1 MTTPTTTP
9 KKRGR
14 PKGSGP
20 KLPAKSKANPRVK
33 VSPAVKET
41 PAAVAPA
48 TNSLPV
54 NPFIFEILELVDAQ
68 KTNAKKVEV
77 LRNYEHDSIKTIFVW
92 NYDSSVISLLPPGPV
107 PYGETNAQTT
117 FAGTLSENIAKEAAG
132 GESATG
138 QDLDGRNK
146 TSIRHE
152 YKNFYHFVKGGNNEL
167 STTRRE
173 MIFINMLQ
181 GLHPKEAEVLCL
193 VKDKDLESRYKVSI
207 DQVKQAYPNMTWG
220 NRS

>member
-1 MTTPTTTP
+1 MTTPTT
-9 KKRGR
+9 KKTRGR

-20 KLPAKSKANPRVK
+20 KLPAKTKANPRVK
-33 VSPAVKET
+33 AAPAVKET

-48 TNSLPV
+48 TNSLPT
-54 NPFIFEILELVDAQ
+54 NPFIFEILELVSAQ

-77 LRNYEHDSIKTIFVW
+77 LQNYEHASVKTIFVW
-92 NYDSSVISLLPPGPV
+92 NFDSSVISLLPPGPV

-152 YKNFYHFVKGGNNEL
+152 YQNFYHFVQGGNPTL
-167 STTRRE
+167 TTTRRE

-181 GLHPKEAEVLCL
+181 GLHPKEAELLCL
-193 VKDKDLESRYKVSI
+193 VKDKDLESKYSVSL
-207 DQVKQAYPNMTWG
+207 DNVKQAYPNMTWG

>member
-1 MTTPTTTP
+1 MTTPTT

-14 PKGSGP
+14 PAKSAGA
-20 KLPAKSKANPRVK
+20 KLPAKSKAKPRVK
-33 VSPAVKET
+33 AT

-77 LRNYEHDSIKTIFVW
+77 LQNYEHESIKTVFVW

-152 YKNFYHFVKGGNNEL
+152 YKNFYHFVQGGNPSL
-167 STTRRE
+167 TTTRRE

-193 VKDKDLESRYKVSI
+193 VKDKDLGSKYNISF
-207 DQVKQAYPNMTWG
+207 DNVKQAYPNMTWG
-220 NRS
+220 DRS